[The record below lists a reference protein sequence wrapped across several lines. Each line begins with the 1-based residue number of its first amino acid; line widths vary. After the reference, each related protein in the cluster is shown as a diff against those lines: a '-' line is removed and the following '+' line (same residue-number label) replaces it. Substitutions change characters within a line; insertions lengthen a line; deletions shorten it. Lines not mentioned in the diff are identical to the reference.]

1 MRLLSE
7 QDMRRLGAA
16 VRKADRISGT
26 SPPRRYPV
34 FGAAGGGMLFPSDRV
49 SYTSGV
55 VQLTRNDRDK
65 LIWYDSSAV
74 GLDGVLKLP
83 PDPVI
88 GDTFWFI
95 HAPSSYGM
103 AIRPARNQGVYSPYD
118 FFVKGYWFDII
129 EGSPHY
135 QAEEIQLGVLYSTL
149 AVTWCVMQYTGKV
162 EQVPIGYNDIGGP
175 AVNPNPGDGNAVYY
189 DAGIDTLVYAPITM
203 WTIWRCRGRHPARQ
217 RWKSEDFPY

>member
-1 MRLLSE
+1 MIT
-7 QDMRRLGAA
+7 QDRIHRE
-16 VRKADRISGT
+16 RISG
-26 SPPRRYPV
+26 PQIVQDGRAIRP
-34 FGAAGGGMLFPSDRV
+34 GGGGLLYPTGRV
-49 SYTSGV
+49 SYADAE
-55 VQLTRNDRDK
+55 VQLTRDDRDK
-65 LIWYDSSAV
+65 LIWYDSSIV
-74 GLDGVLKLP
+74 GIDGTLKLP
-83 PDPVI
+83 TDPVV

-149 AVTWCVMQYTGKV
+149 AVTWCVMQYTGEV
-162 EQVPIGYNDIGGP
+162 EQVPIGYVDLGGDP
-175 AVNPNPGDGNAVYY
+175 NPIPGDGNAVYY